1 MHAGPS
7 ETYGGVFSAEQESLK
22 NNNNNDHEVSISLLV
37 KRNCN
42 LAPEST
48 SAALLFIMCV
58 CVFPE

>member
-22 NNNNNDHEVSISLLV
+22 KNNNDHEVSTSLLV

-48 SAALLFIMCV
+48 SAALLFILCV